1 MHNCMLY
8 GQGKAETYN
17 ILSILGKPDDR
28 GDDRRHVDIAEVW
41 AERDRTRVAVEL
53 LWSWGL

>member
-1 MHNCMLY
+1 MLY

-41 AERDRTRVAVEL
+41 AECDRTRVAVEL